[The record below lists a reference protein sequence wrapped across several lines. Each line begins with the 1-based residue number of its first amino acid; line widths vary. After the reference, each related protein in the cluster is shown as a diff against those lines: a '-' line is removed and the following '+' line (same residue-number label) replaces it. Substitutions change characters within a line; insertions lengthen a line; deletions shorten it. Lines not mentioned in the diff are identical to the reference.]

1 MACAIRLV
9 KLCTWQAT
17 LLLMLRSLVFRWG
30 CSSEGEDG
38 SGKLGEQEPSEGLG
52 AGERAR
58 RVPRGLEQPREG

>member
-1 MACAIRLV
+1 
-9 KLCTWQAT
+9 
-17 LLLMLRSLVFRWG
+17 MLRSLVFRWG

-52 AGERAR
+52 AGECAR